1 MSSGLLTKANRDQC
15 RCRKHS
21 TQRRLRRPCHPR
33 HDWQQPEIR
42 AHQGYCTKRHQLV
55 FVAGAQFAV
64 EKFAV
69 GKLAHTPGTHCKESQ
84 PHHSVADAQDAAGL
98 DHQFNHEVRHPGNMH
113 KRNEKSP
120 PEPIRHTD
128 IRRQKLSNRTDSD
141 GMNATKGE
149 AMCTEYNFR

>member
-1 MSSGLLTKANRDQC
+1 MQMSKTFDPTAFETAMSPSPRLATARDPSASGILHNEAPISVC
-15 RCRKHS
+15 
-21 TQRRLRRPCHPR
+21 
-33 HDWQQPEIR
+33 
-42 AHQGYCTKRHQLV
+42 
-55 FVAGAQFAV
+55 GAQFAV
-64 EKFAV
+64 EKLTV

-84 PHHSVADAQDAAGL
+84 PHDSVADAQDAAGL